1 MLGHFENWAR
11 VALVALV
18 LTLPLG
24 VRADDLLVVV
34 SEGSNLDENQV
45 ARVEKAVTA
54 ASTAWIGAFN
64 IGDANSAARQYT
76 EDAVMEAK
84 PFGTF
89 TGRTEIEGFWQNI
102 IATGFADVTYIL
114 PKLEIVDETT
124 GIISS
129 GWRMNKAFGIITRE
143 VWKVQADGQAL
154 LVEDRFEILMNR

>member
-1 MLGHFENWAR
+1 MLGQFENWVR

-24 VRADDLLVVV
+24 ARADGLLVV

-45 ARVEKAVTA
+45 VWVEKAVTA
-54 ASTAWIGAFN
+54 ASAAWIGAFN
-64 IGDANSAARQYT
+64 NGDAAAAARQYT

-84 PFGTF
+84 PFGVF
-89 TGRTEIEGFWQNI
+89 TGRAEIEGFWQNI
-102 IATGFADVTYIL
+102 IAMGFADVTYIL